1 MSQQIESINGIQF
14 VGQYC
19 QVTCKPVREIGN
31 LFRWNADFE
40 SYSVGS
46 ESGTEE
52 EQIAF
57 FIAGLP
63 DEQLL
68 EGHTHLHEGQL
79 FVHWVKLRDS
89 CVEIAI
95 GFLLPEFLQI
105 PSNCE
110 FVEKWKYRYRKLE
123 VELYKSLWFLIKNH
137 SSLLIPILR
146 DNWDFPFESSLDLFK
161 QIVREDIEGE
171 FSCYLFDEYQYKAND
186 IHEIAMLKRKNHK
199 GQLTK
204 EEENQLW
211 ELIDKHTAKAIWRE
225 RLILVANFL
234 AKQQVV
240 GVEEALKSHDAIIH
254 KMSKLHIDRHRDSEL
269 NVYKQPSHY
278 VRDGFYSRGVKPKWK
293 A

>member
-89 CVEIAI
+89 
-95 GFLLPEFLQI
+95 
-105 PSNCE
+105 
-110 FVEKWKYRYRKLE
+110 
-123 VELYKSLWFLIKNH
+123 
-137 SSLLIPILR
+137 
-146 DNWDFPFESSLDLFK
+146 
-161 QIVREDIEGE
+161 
-171 FSCYLFDEYQYKAND
+171 
-186 IHEIAMLKRKNHK
+186 
-199 GQLTK
+199 
-204 EEENQLW
+204 
-211 ELIDKHTAKAIWRE
+211 
-225 RLILVANFL
+225 
-234 AKQQVV
+234 
-240 GVEEALKSHDAIIH
+240 
-254 KMSKLHIDRHRDSEL
+254 EL